1 MDALTPTDLAAQW
14 RADAATLRRRGA
26 PALAEALES
35 CADDLDRVVA
45 HQGSELLTIPEA
57 ALVSGY
63 STDHLGR
70 LLREGKITNHGRP
83 HAPRIRRAE
92 LPTKPSA
99 LRSGRSGPIL
109 VGATPRQVA
118 AAVVT
123 SRGA

>member
-70 LLREGKITNHGRP
+70 LLREEDHESRP
-83 HAPRIRRAE
+83 PPCPRIRRAE